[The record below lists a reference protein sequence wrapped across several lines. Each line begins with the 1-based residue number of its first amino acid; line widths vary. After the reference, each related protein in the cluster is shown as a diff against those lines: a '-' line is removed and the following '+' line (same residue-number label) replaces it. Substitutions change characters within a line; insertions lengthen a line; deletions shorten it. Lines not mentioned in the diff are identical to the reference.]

1 MTGGQALP
9 AGQALPKFFAPG
21 RRGRLTALAGI
32 SVTAGLL
39 AAGTAR
45 LVSLL
50 SHGHDPA
57 GGILLVGGLVGLVAA
72 TFGLR
77 VFERR
82 LAEEIGQDY
91 VHEIRKELIRG
102 ALGPD
107 RSPSLGITIARTSN
121 DLNSVRNWIT
131 HGIAGAV
138 SGIPLILILT
148 ASLWLMAPPLA
159 LAVMVPLIGAVTL
172 LAFLSRPTYDKAR
185 ALRKARGR
193 LAGQITDTVNAATAV
208 RAAGGQERELG
219 RVDRLGREVAAAAID
234 RATLAG
240 SLRASAIGAAST
252 TAVAVAATGAFTGMD
267 SGLIAAA
274 LTVVGMIAAPIHDLG
289 RIVEYRQSYRA
300 ACRSIAPALSRPAA
314 DTTLGNTVGGHFVG
328 LSVAGLDVD
337 GTTMPGFSAAPGET
351 ILLETPDHAHTEMVF
366 AALLGLHP
374 AGLHPGTCIVLNG
387 KNIPAMT
394 SSERRQSIGY
404 AARGLALERGQAP
417 PRHPLPQPGRR
428 RRPVRDRH
436 QPDRAGCDNRPA
448 AQGRTD
454 RAPARRGT
462 TQHTR
467 TGQDP
472 ARTRNPREPAPAAAQ
487 PHRRRPGPARHDRP
501 PGHPHQLSRHHHRSH
516 RRSLPAASPAPNLAR
531 APPQTAAHQISGIPG
546 NCRALT
552 EATPESSAAAR
563 QSRLPLPSRVRP
575 ELR

>member
-404 AARGLALERGQAP
+404 AARGLALERGQLRRAIRYRSP
-417 PRHPLPQPGRR
+417 DADDAQYATAINRTGLGATIARLPKGELT
-428 RRPVRDRH
+428 VL
-436 QPDRAGCDNRPA
+436 
-448 AQGRTD
+448 
-454 RAPARRGT
+454 RRG
-462 TQHTR
+462 
-467 TGQDP
+467 G
-472 ARTRNPREPAPAAAQ
+472 EP
-487 PHRRRPGPARHDRP
+487 
-501 PGHPHQLSRHHHRSH
+501 LSTPER
-516 RRSLPAASPAPNLAR
+516 AKIQLAR
-531 APPQTAAHQISGIPG
+531 ATLGNPPLLLLNHIDADLDPHGMTALRDILTNYPGIIIAATDDHSLLPHPHRIWPG
-546 NCRALT
+546 HHHK
-552 EATPESSAAAR
+552 
-563 QSRLPLPSRVRP
+563 PLPIR
-575 ELR
+575 